1 MKTIYFVVAVDLE
14 TGTKYI
20 DDNMLTSLP
29 CYSLALDNNTKEWTQ
44 ETDEEYA
51 MALSILNNGNWECE

>member
-29 CYSLALDNNTKEWTQ
+29 CYSE
-44 ETDEEYA
+44 ETDEEYT